1 MTRVRRQRAERVFR
15 VKTRLL
21 WVTAQAMCFDFPS
34 EPGKEHTF
42 LPRSAVHPNCA
53 LRRVGDE
60 GELLVREWFAVKR
73 GWLSK
78 R

>member
-1 MTRVRRQRAERVFR
+1 MSARRPRAERVYR

-42 LPRSAVHPNCA
+42 LPRSAVHPHCL

-60 GELLVREWFAVKR
+60 GELLVREWFAKKK
-73 GWLSK
+73 GWL